1 MDNCT
6 EQLVVKR
13 RSNSDNAKAMGII
26 AGMALIAAVSLFFTF
41 QGYFILLMVAAGALF
56 GGFWLLKGMGI
67 E

>member
-41 QGYFILLMVAAGALF
+41 QG
-56 GGFWLLKGMGI
+56 
-67 E
+67 